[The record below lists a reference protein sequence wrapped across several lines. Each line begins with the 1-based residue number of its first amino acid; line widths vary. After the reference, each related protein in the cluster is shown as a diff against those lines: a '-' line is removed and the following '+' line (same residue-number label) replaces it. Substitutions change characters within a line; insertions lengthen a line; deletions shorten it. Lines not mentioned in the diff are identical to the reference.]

1 MNELRHTAKNSKGLS
16 LAELIIALALL
27 SMTLALGYI
36 FMIAITNIFTHAE
49 KRSNIQQGARM
60 AGDLITQK
68 VRYANQLEIIDVSI
82 PANFTD
88 TSYYYIY
95 QTANT
100 IQYRL
105 PGEHTGNNIS
115 SGIFA
120 DLHFALQFTK
130 ETNNR
135 ILNFT
140 VQVSKIDATAYS
152 ISSEVLC
159 LNLAEIT
166 GLNSHRAIR
175 FKMPAP

>member
-1 MNELRHTAKNSKGLS
+1 MNRLRATVKNNKGLS

-27 SMTLALGYI
+27 GMTLALGYI
-36 FMIAITNIFTHAE
+36 LIVTVTNIFTLAE

-68 VRYANQLEIIDVSI
+68 VRYANYLEIIDVST
-82 PANFTD
+82 PANFAN

-95 QTANT
+95 QTGNA

-105 PGEHTGNNIS
+105 PGENTGNNIS
-115 SGIFA
+115 SGIFD
-120 DLHFALQFTK
+120 DLHFNLLFTK
-130 ETNNR
+130 GTNNQ
-135 ILNFT
+135 ILNFS
-140 VQVSKIDATAYS
+140 VQASKMDATAYS

-159 LNLAEIT
+159 LNLTEIT
-166 GLNSHRAIR
+166 GLNSNKAIR